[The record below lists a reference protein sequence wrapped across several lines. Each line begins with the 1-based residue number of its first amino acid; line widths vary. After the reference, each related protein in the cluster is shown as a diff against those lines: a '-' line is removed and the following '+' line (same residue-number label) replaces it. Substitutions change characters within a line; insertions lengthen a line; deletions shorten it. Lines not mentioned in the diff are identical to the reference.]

1 MAGYAPAVS
10 LNPAMLAIRFLLE
23 LVAIA
28 SFGIYGW
35 RAFDSPWKFLL
46 VVLLPL
52 VAAAAWGVF
61 AVPDDPSRSG
71 EAPVAVPGLVRLL
84 VELAVLGGGAAALWA
99 AGLPR
104 WALISALVLVIYQ
117 ALAYDRLRW
126 LVKA

>member
-1 MAGYAPAVS
+1 MS

-52 VAAAAWGVF
+52 VAAAAWGTF
-61 AVPDDPSRSG
+61 AVPGDPSRSG
-71 EAPVAVPGLVRLL
+71 NAPVAVPGLVRLI

-99 AGLPR
+99 ASLPR

-117 ALAYDRLRW
+117 ALAYDRLLW
-126 LVKA
+126 LAKA